1 MGTVYQY
8 IPSSMKCTNMIL
20 LVLGLLLLTTNIDSQ
35 SAATMSGGRY
45 YWHWV
50 VACSQWAV
58 ESQDRYICTREG
70 KIECRDG
77 WQWNMCEGP
86 MCAYLETPN
95 TFCPTPKCSEGCDP
109 VNGKCEIPNTCDC
122 LNGFEGQNCTEM
134 ISHPFCKNG
143 LARSALEQC
152 VCYEGWQG
160 DLCDIPVCKEGCSRR
175 NGYCLE
181 PFQCL
186 CKLGWKG
193 ETCDTCAPYPGCQ
206 FGTCKKPW
214 ECTCQQGYSG
224 TYCNETTTYI
234 GESFRKKFK
243 LLKDNKDENDD
254 KKKENDNQKD
264 DNNVNDKKNDDD
276 ETKENGN
283 LENDDN
289 DKDKKNDDA
298 ETMENDNRKDDNNA
312 NDKKNDDDET
322 KENDNQEND
331 NNAKDKKNDDDETE
345 VNDTQKD
352 SINDKDKKNNDDGDN
367 QTIDDPGN
375 KQTTEENNEEKD
387 KPKMIEKKV
396 EAEVPDKETENK

>member
-1 MGTVYQY
+1 
-8 IPSSMKCTNMIL
+8 MKCTIMIL
-20 LVLGLLLLTTNIDSQ
+20 LVLGQLLLTTNIDSQ
-35 SAATMSGGRY
+35 SAATMAGGRY

-86 MCAYLETPN
+86 MCAYLETPDS
-95 TFCPTPKCSEGCDP
+95 FCSTPKCSEGCDP

-243 LLKDNKDENDD
+243 LLKDNKE
-254 KKKENDNQKD
+254 ENDN
-264 DNNVNDKKNDDD
+264 DD
-276 ETKENGN
+276 EKM
-283 LENDDN
+283 
-289 DKDKKNDDA
+289 DKVNQ
-298 ETMENDNRKDDNNA
+298 KDDNNA
-312 NDKKNDDDET
+312 NDKNNDDDER

-331 NNAKDKKNDDDETE
+331 N
-345 VNDTQKD
+345 
-352 SINDKDKKNNDDGDN
+352 NDKDKKNNDDGDN
-367 QTIDDPGN
+367 QTINDPGN

-387 KPKMIEKKV
+387 KPKVIEKKV
-396 EAEVPDKETENK
+396 EAEVP

>member
-86 MCAYLETPN
+86 MCAYLETPD
-95 TFCPTPKCSEGCDP
+95 TFCSTPKCSEGCDP

-186 CKLGWKG
+186 C
-193 ETCDTCAPYPGCQ
+193 E
-206 FGTCKKPW
+206 
-214 ECTCQQGYSG
+214 QGYSG

-243 LLKDNKDENDD
+243 LLKDNKDENDNDDEKLD
-254 KKKENDNQKD
+254 KANQKD
-264 DNNVNDKKNDDD
+264 DNNDKDKKNYDD
-276 ETKENGN
+276 ETKENDN
-283 LENDDN
+283 QENDDN

-298 ETMENDNRKDDNNA
+298 DTKENDNQKDDNNA

-352 SINDKDKKNNDDGDN
+352 SIND
-367 QTIDDPGN
+367 
-375 KQTTEENNEEKD
+375 
-387 KPKMIEKKV
+387 
-396 EAEVPDKETENK
+396 